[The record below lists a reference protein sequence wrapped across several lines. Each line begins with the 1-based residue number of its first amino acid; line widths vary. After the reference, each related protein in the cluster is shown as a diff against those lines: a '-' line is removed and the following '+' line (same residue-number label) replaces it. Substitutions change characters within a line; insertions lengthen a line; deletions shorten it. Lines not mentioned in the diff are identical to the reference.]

1 MVAQRLQIIINS
13 GGLRDLAAPPVLVSA
28 GIDKRGIGKVTIF
41 HLVRHGEHALQGR
54 IIAGR
59 TNGIGLSPKGRTEAT
74 AVAERFDGEK
84 IDALYASPLD
94 RTRQTAAIL
103 GDRLALPIGIRE
115 EVNEVDFGEWT
126 GLTFDQVRADKRW
139 LPWQICRSIAA
150 IPGGE
155 SWRQVQ
161 DRTVGAL
168 FDLRRQHPDGT
179 VILVTHGDV
188 IRAALL
194 FVLGMP
200 LDLYNRIEVGTGSI
214 STVRIEDSQIRVP
227 ALNERP
233 RAPG

>member
-1 MVAQRLQIIINS
+1 ML
-13 GGLRDLAAPPVLVSA
+13 
-28 GIDKRGIGKVTIF
+28 F

-59 TNGIGLSPKGRTEAT
+59 TSGIGLSPKGRAETA
-74 AVAERFDGEK
+74 AVAERLARDK

-94 RTRQTAAIL
+94 RTRETAAIL
-103 GDRLALPIGIRE
+103 ADRLDLPVGIRE
-115 EVNEVDFGEWT
+115 DVNEVDFGEWT

-139 LPWQICRSIAA
+139 LPWQNCRSIAA

-168 FDLRRQHPDGT
+168 FDLRRRHPEGT
-179 VILVTHGDV
+179 VVVVTHGDV

-214 STVRIEDSQIRVP
+214 STIRIEENQIRVP

-233 RAPG
+233 RAPA